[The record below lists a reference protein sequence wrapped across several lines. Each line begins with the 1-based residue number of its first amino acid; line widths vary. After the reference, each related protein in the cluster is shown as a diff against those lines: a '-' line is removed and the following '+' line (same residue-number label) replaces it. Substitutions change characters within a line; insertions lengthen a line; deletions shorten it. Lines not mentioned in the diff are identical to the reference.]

1 MMSKTKIRVWC
12 AVFVL
17 LLASAAAIVDAPAES
32 SWKRIIV
39 KSSPEDLDR
48 IRAMVGAAIVDAGH
62 GHFVL
67 AVPASTDTKKIEAI
81 GGNGAVQAEDDLP
94 VSLLRRTPRTSSER
108 NLASTSLGP
117 VVDWFGTPARAGYA
131 NQAAGAQIDLRN
143 ALRIAT
149 GKGLRVAIIDTGVD
163 ERHPT
168 LKSVIWGGKNYV
180 GRTVVPSEFDDP
192 HVDQSSV
199 AFLDQSSVAFL
210 DQSSV
215 AFLDQSSVAF
225 LDQSSVAF
233 LDQSSV
239 AFLDQSSV
247 AFLDQSSVAFLD
259 GVRRL
264 PAAFGHGTMM
274 AGLVHFA
281 APHARI
287 IPLKAFDASGWA
299 TEWNVVRAIYDAVD
313 MDADVI
319 SMSFSSPNRSRL
331 IETALRF
338 AASKGVILVG
348 SAGNDNLEV
357 PTYPASLDE
366 AVGISAVD
374 SGDRKAVFSNFG
386 TYVDLSAPGVDLI
399 TTYPGGHWVMS
410 SGTSDSVPLVSGVFA
425 LAKQSG
431 ARGASLRQKV
441 VNSADK
447 ISAPPEYRNKLGRG
461 RINAYKAV
469 LRGDSN
475 D

>member
-1 MMSKTKIRVWC
+1 MMSKAKIRVWC
-12 AVFVL
+12 VL
-17 LLASAAAIVDAPAES
+17 LAFLLATTAALVDAPAES

-39 KSSPEDLDR
+39 KSSPEDLER
-48 IRAMVGAAIVDAGH
+48 IRATVGAAIVDADH
-62 GHFVL
+62 GYYVL

-81 GGNGAVQAEDDLP
+81 RGSGSIQAEDDQLVTLP
-94 VSLLRRTPRTSSER
+94 PRTQRSGSGTNLVSSP
-108 NLASTSLGP
+108 LGGT
-117 VVDWFGTPARAGYA
+117 VDWFGTPAREGYA
-131 NQAAGAQIDLRN
+131 KQIAGAQIDLLD
-143 ALRIAT
+143 ALRMAT
-149 GKGLRVAIIDTGVD
+149 GKDMRVAIIDTGVD

-168 LKSVIWGGKNYV
+168 LKSVVWGGKNYV
-180 GRTVVPSEFDDP
+180 GRTAAPSEFDDP
-192 HVDQSSV
+192 HV
-199 AFLDQSSVAFL
+199 DQSSVAFL

-287 IPLKAFDASGWA
+287 IPLKAFDASGSA

-313 MDADVI
+313 RDADVI
-319 SMSFSSPNRSRL
+319 SMSFSSPHKSRL
-331 IETALRF
+331 IETALQF
-338 AASKGVILVG
+338 AASRGVILVG
-348 SAGNDNLEV
+348 SAGNDNLEL
-357 PTYPASLDE
+357 PTYPASLDSV
-366 AVGISAVD
+366 VGISAVD
-374 SGDRKAVFSNFG
+374 SRDRKAAFSNFG
-386 TYVDLSAPGVDLI
+386 KYVDLSAPGVDLI

-410 SGTSDSVPLVSGVFA
+410 SGTSDSVPLVAGLFA
-425 LAKQSG
+425 IVKQSG

-441 VNSADK
+441 ENSSDR
-447 ISAPPEYRNKLGRG
+447 INEPPEYRNKLGKG
-461 RINAYKAV
+461 RINAHKAV
-469 LRGDSN
+469 SRGDRG